1 MMSLLG
7 GQGRF
12 MEAHIFLRVL
22 VKPFSLQRSEEDD
35 PGDESFMRKTTL
47 SSKLGFSAF
56 PNMSIGRQ

>member
-1 MMSLLG
+1 
-7 GQGRF
+7 